1 MNTSTHATLDSVG
14 RVLIPKRLRQ
24 HLGMAPGQ
32 EVTLAAQG
40 GQLVLTPVLSQPVL
54 ACENGVWVAQGSA
67 TGDVPG
73 ELARMRN
80 ERLAKT
86 GRAKP

>member
-1 MNTSTHATLDSVG
+1 MKTATHATLDSVG

-40 GQLVLTPVLSQPVL
+40 GQIVLTPVVSQPVL
-54 ACENGVWVAQGSA
+54 ACEHGVWVAQGTA
-67 TGDVPG
+67 TGDVAG
-73 ELARMRN
+73 ELARVRS
-80 ERLAKT
+80 ERLAKA
-86 GRAKP
+86 GRTAS